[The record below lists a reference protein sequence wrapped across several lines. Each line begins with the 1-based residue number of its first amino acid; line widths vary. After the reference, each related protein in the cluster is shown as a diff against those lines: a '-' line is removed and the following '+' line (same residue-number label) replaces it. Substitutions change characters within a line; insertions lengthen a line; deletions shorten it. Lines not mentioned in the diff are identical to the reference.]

1 MTKSKKIINKK
12 LRVSDTALYQ
22 AVFDSSIA
30 GLFVI
35 DSSGTIL
42 KVNDQAVQ
50 MFGYSKSA
58 LISEKLDIIFL
69 NDNYKTI
76 KLLMKNSISEHV
88 QLMGLHTS
96 GKKFEIDL
104 RLVKTIAEGQTVFVI
119 FCKHVDISVFES
131 DRKLRYLIA
140 NVPGIVFRCTTD
152 ENYSIEF
159 ISNACETI
167 TGYLP
172 EQFYDTGNLKWLSL
186 VHIQDK
192 AIVIEKRREAIL
204 EKKTYQISYRILTST
219 NKIKWVSEIVS
230 CVQDRSGKVAFLEG
244 FIQDVTERTE
254 AKILLTKEK
263 QLLWK
268 YLDTTASVFLVINKD
283 HTIKMVNKK
292 GCEVLGY
299 SAKELQGKNWFDIC
313 IPKGKRNKLTH
324 FFDDLINGE
333 QEVPEIKENW
343 VLTKGNIKKFIRWQ
357 NALSKDENGAVTG
370 MICSGIDVTEKVL
383 AEQRLHFSI
392 EKNKAILKVVPD
404 VMTVH
409 DKTGNVLEIH
419 IPADSNA
426 ILSKEDIEGSSL
438 NELLPLRVANMFK
451 KAMANVLQKQTMQIL
466 EIQVPIRNRIFDF
479 ECRLVPLNNN
489 QVLTISRNIS
499 ETKEIQKTLRLRNK
513 ALNAAGNGIVIVDAQ
528 KSNLPII
535 YCNDAFTEITGYDR
549 EEVIGTNCNFLQ
561 NDDTDQDANIIMV
574 NAIEKREA
582 SRVLLRNYR
591 KDGTLFWN
599 DLSITPLLDENNNL
613 THFIGVQNDVTEIQR
628 DKNKLKQ
635 YANSLEEKVAD
646 RTKEIESTV
655 QKLVENNLILEDQI
669 YETKLA
675 ERKAQR
681 SQAQLIAIAE
691 NFPNGFISVFNSD
704 FELVFI
710 EGEELKRMNLDK
722 GKYEGKQ
729 VDHISVFSKIQL
741 QNIKRKIST
750 TFSGTSLSFEVSFG
764 EHIYAV
770 NTTPLKSDNEQII
783 WALFVYN
790 NITQQKKVQEKL
802 AKALKIEQELN
813 ELKSRF
819 ISIASHEFRTPLS
832 AILSSAI
839 LIGRQNEPGLE
850 DKRQKH
856 VTRIRTHVKRLV
868 VILNDFLSL
877 SRLEEGKVEAKPKF
891 FELIKFCKTLIDDM
905 ESAKKDEQSIQIIHT
920 DEEIMAFLDP
930 KLLSHI
936 LTNLLSNSL
945 KYSDEGKV
953 VVLEIKRDN
962 KIIEFNIID
971 NGIGIEEKEQKRLF
985 ERFFRADNATYI
997 QGTGLGLYIVKQY
1010 AELMGGTVSFKSE
1023 IGIGSTFTV
1032 QLNLNYNLDEYE
1044 KDFINR
1050 R

>member
-1 MTKSKKIINKK
+1 MTELKKHTNKK
-12 LRVSDTALYQ
+12 LEVSDAALYQ
-22 AVFDSSIA
+22 AVFDSSMA

-35 DSSGTIL
+35 DSSGSIL

-50 MFGYSKSA
+50 MFGHPKSA

-76 KLLMKNSISEHV
+76 QLLMKNSTSEHV

-96 GKKFEIDL
+96 GKKYEIDL
-104 RLVKTIAEGQTVFVI
+104 RLVKTSAEGQTVFVI
-119 FCKHVDISVFES
+119 FCKKVDISVFES

-152 ENYSIEF
+152 QNFSIEF

-172 EQFYDTGNLKWLSL
+172 KQFYDTGNLKWLSL
-186 VHIQDK
+186 VHIADK
-192 AIVIEKRREAIL
+192 AFVKEKRREAIS

-219 NKIKWVSEIVS
+219 NKIKWVSETVS
-230 CVQDRSGKVAFLEG
+230 CVHDRSGKIGFLEG
-244 FIQDVTERTE
+244 FIEDVTERTE

-268 YLDTTASVFLVINKD
+268 YLDTAASVFLVINKD
-283 HTIKMVNKK
+283 HTIEMVNRK

-299 SAKELQGKNWFDIC
+299 SAKELEGKNWFDIC
-313 IPKGKRNKLTH
+313 IPKEKRNELTH

-333 QEVPEIKENW
+333 QEVPGIKENW
-343 VLTKGNIKKFIRWQ
+343 VLTKGNRKKFIRWQ
-357 NALSKDENGAVTG
+357 NALSKDDNGEVTG
-370 MICSGIDVTEKVL
+370 MISSGIDVTEKVL
-383 AEQRLHFSI
+383 AEKRLHSSM
-392 EKNKAILKVVPD
+392 EKNRAILKVIPD

-409 DKTGNVLEIH
+409 DEKGSVLEIH
-419 IPADSNA
+419 IPADVNT
-426 ILSKEDIEGSSL
+426 ILSKEGIEGKDL
-438 NELLPLRVANMFK
+438 DQLLPLTIAKRLK
-451 KAMANVLQKQTMQIL
+451 KAITSVLQNKIMRIL
-466 EIQVPIRNRIFDF
+466 EIQVPIKHRIVDF

-489 QVLTISRNIS
+489 QVLTIARNIS
-499 ETKEIQKTLRLRNK
+499 KTKEIQKTLRLRNK

-535 YCNDAFTEITGYDR
+535 YCNNAFTEITGYNR
-549 EEVIGTNCNFLQ
+549 EEVIGINCNFLQ
-561 NDDTDQDANIIMV
+561 NDDGDQDAISTMG
-574 NAIEKREA
+574 NAIKNGEA
-582 SRVLLRNYR
+582 CRVLIRNYR
-591 KDGTLFWN
+591 KNGVMFWN
-599 DLSITPLLDENNNL
+599 DLSITPLFNENKNL

-628 DKNKLKQ
+628 DKHQLEQ
-635 YANSLEEKVAD
+635 YANILEEKVAD

-681 SQAQLIAIAE
+681 SQAQLIAITE
-691 NFPNGFISVFNSD
+691 NFPNGFIAVFNSN

-710 EGEELKRMNLDK
+710 EGEELKRMKLK
-722 GKYEGKQ
+722 KSKFEGKK
-729 VDHISVFSKIQL
+729 VDHFSVFTEIQI
-741 QNIKRKIST
+741 NAIKRKIST
-750 TFSGTSLSFEVSFG
+750 TFSGKSLSFEVTFG
-764 EHIYAV
+764 GLIYAV
-770 NTTPLKSDNEQII
+770 NTTPLKSDNGLVV

-802 AKALKIEQELN
+802 TKALKDEQELN

-839 LIGRQNEPGLE
+839 LIGKQNRPGLE
-850 DKRQKH
+850 NKRQKH

-877 SRLEEGKVEAKPKF
+877 SRLEEGRVVAKPKF
-891 FELIKFCKTLIDDM
+891 FELIKFCKSLIDDM
-905 ESAKKDEQSIQIIHT
+905 ESAKKDEQSIRFIHN
-920 DEEIMAFLDP
+920 DAEIMAFLDP
-930 KLLSHI
+930 NLLTHI

-953 VVLEIKRDN
+953 VVLEIKREN

-971 NGIGIEEKEQKRLF
+971 NGIGIKENEQNRLF
-985 ERFFRADNATYI
+985 DRFFRADNATYI

-1010 AELMGGTVSFKSE
+1010 VELMGGTVSFKSE
-1023 IGIGSTFTV
+1023 YGIGSTFTV
-1032 QLNLNYNLDEYE
+1032 QLNLNYNLDQYE